1 MQGCCAL
8 KSGSA
13 TSYRPDVDGLRAIA
27 VLAVIGFHAFP
38 KRIPGGFIGVDVFF
52 VISGFLISGIILAE
66 LRRGTFSYL
75 EFYRRRIRRI
85 FPALLLVLATSLI
98 VGWFLLL
105 PDDFKELGKESA
117 ASAAFGANLL
127 FWSQSG
133 YFDVSAA
140 GKPLLHLWS
149 LGVEEQFYIA
159 WPLLLAWFYRRSA
172 RLLLILAG
180 LMCASFAL
188 NIALMHEDPSASF
201 YLPVTRFW
209 ELLAGALL
217 ACAAKEQ
224 NTSALRQHLTA
235 LHNNPFWREILA
247 WFGMV
252 LMAPCLW
259 LLTPTAAFPGWW
271 AVLPVLG
278 TFCVLAARDSWLS
291 RVLLSNRAMV
301 FVGLIS
307 YPLYL
312 WHWVALTFVHLRFQD
327 GAGVAPTSQRLA
339 AVGASFVLAWA
350 TYRLVERPIRFGA
363 HPAIGSLTLLILMSV
378 AGLSG
383 LVVNLSDGGAWR
395 YPPDIRPLA
404 AFDYDRARDE
414 TETAYRADRCF
425 LGRTQTFSE
434 LAAECVDPP
443 RGPAQLIVLWG
454 DSHAA
459 ALYPGLKMLRDGSG
473 SFRIAQFTASLCPP
487 LLGESFRRRPNCRD
501 FNDSVIRRLAQLR
514 PGTVMLMA
522 HWRNYAAKDSDEN
535 PLDFDALAQ
544 TVARLRA
551 IGVGRIIVIGS
562 LPEWSI
568 AQPRVSLCLWRDT
581 GAAVYRSNAYLDPA
595 LAGVDA
601 AVQNAAVA
609 AGATFLSPRRALC
622 NATGCLLSSS
632 PRALSPLAW
641 DTGHLTI
648 PGSELLMGLLSPD
661 IAATPA
667 AARASQPG
675 G

>member
-1 MQGCCAL
+1 M
-8 KSGSA
+8 KSGTA
-13 TSYRPDVDGLRAIA
+13 TSYRPDVDGLRAVA

-38 KRIPGGFIGVDVFF
+38 KRIAGGFVGVDVFF
-52 VISGFLISGIILAE
+52 VISGYLISGIILAE
-66 LRRGTFSYL
+66 LQRNTFSYL
-75 EFYRRRIRRI
+75 EFYKRRIRRI
-85 FPALLLVLATSLI
+85 FPALLLVLGTSLL

-117 ASAAFGANLL
+117 ASAAFAANLL

-159 WPLLLAWFYRRSA
+159 WPLLLAWFYRRRA
-172 RLLLILAG
+172 RLPVVLLG
-180 LMCASFAL
+180 LTCASFAL

-201 YLPVTRFW
+201 YSPVSRFW

-217 ACAAKEQ
+217 AYGAQ
-224 NTSALRQHLTA
+224 QRNTGQFGQYLTA
-235 LHNNPFWREILA
+235 LHQNPFWREILA
-247 WFGMV
+247 WLGV
-252 LMAPCLW
+252 ALIAPCLW
-259 LLTPTAAFPGWW
+259 MLAPTAAFPGWW

-278 TFCVLAARDSWLS
+278 TFCILAARDSWLN
-291 RVLLSNRAMV
+291 RALLSNRAMV

-312 WHWVALTFVHLRFQD
+312 WHWVALTFVHLRFHD
-327 GAGVAPTSQRLA
+327 GAGVAPTPQRLM

-350 TYRLVERPIRFGA
+350 TYRVVERPVRFGA
-363 HPAIGSLTLLILMSV
+363 HPAVGPITLLVLMSV

-383 LVVNLSDGGAWR
+383 LLVNLSDGGAWR

-404 AFDYDRARDE
+404 AFDYDQVRDV

-434 LAAECVDPP
+434 ISAECVDPP
-443 RGPAQLIVLWG
+443 GGRAQLIVLWG

-459 ALYPGLKMLRDGSG
+459 SLYPGLKMLQDGSG
-473 SFRIAQFTASLCPP
+473 GFRIAQFTASLCPP

-501 FNDSVIRRLAQLR
+501 FNDSVMRRLADLR
-514 PGTVMLMA
+514 PSTVLLMA
-522 HWRNYAAKDSDEN
+522 HWRNYAAKDSEEN
-535 PLDFDALAQ
+535 PLDLGALRQ

-551 IGVGRIIVIGS
+551 IGVARVIVIGS
-562 LPEWSI
+562 LAEWSI

-581 GAAVYRSNAYLDPA
+581 GAAVYRSNAYLDTT
-595 LAGVDA
+595 LEDVDTAVQHA
-601 AVQNAAVA
+601 AVDSGAA
-609 AGATFLSPRRALC
+609 FLAPRRALC
-622 NATGCLLSSS
+622 NSSGCLLSIS
-632 PRALSPLAW
+632 PQTLSPLAW
-641 DTGHLTI
+641 DTSHLTI
-648 PGSELLMGLLSPD
+648 PGSEFLMGLLSRD
-661 IAATPA
+661 IDATPGA
-667 AARASQPG
+667 AAPAAHAG

>member
-1 MQGCCAL
+1 M
-8 KSGSA
+8 
-13 TSYRPDVDGLRAIA
+13 
-27 VLAVIGFHAFP
+27 LAVIGFHAFP
-38 KRIPGGFIGVDVFF
+38 KRIAGGFVGVDVFF
-52 VISGFLISGIILAE
+52 VISGYLISGIILAD
-66 LRRGTFSYL
+66 LKRNAFSYL
-75 EFYRRRIRRI
+75 EFYKRRIRRI
-85 FPALLLVLATSLI
+85 FPALLLVLGTCLI
-98 VGWFLLL
+98 AGWFLLL

-117 ASAAFGANLL
+117 ASAAFAANLL

-159 WPLLLAWFYRRSA
+159 WPLLLAWFYRRPA
-172 RLLLILAG
+172 RLPFVLLG
-180 LMCASFAL
+180 LTCASFAL

-201 YLPVTRFW
+201 YLPASRFW

-217 ACAAKEQ
+217 AYGSQ
-224 NTSALRQHLTA
+224 QRNPGGFGQYLTA
-235 LHNNPFWREILA
+235 LHQDRFWREILA
-247 WFGMV
+247 WLGV
-252 LMAPCLW
+252 ALIAPCLW
-259 LLTPTAAFPGWW
+259 VLAPSAAFPGWW

-278 TFCVLAARDSWLS
+278 TFCILAARDSWLN
-291 RVLLSNRAMV
+291 RVLLSNRPMV

-312 WHWVALTFVHLRFQD
+312 WHWVALTFVHLRFHD
-327 GAGVAPTSQRLA
+327 GAGVAPTPQRLA

-350 TYRLVERPIRFGA
+350 TYRVVERPVRFGA
-363 HPAIGSLTLLILMSV
+363 HPAVGPIGLLVLMSV

-383 LVVNLSDGGAWR
+383 LVVDTSDGGAWR

-404 AFDYDRARDE
+404 AFDYERVRDE

-434 LAAECVDPP
+434 ISAECVDPP
-443 RGPAQLIVLWG
+443 RGHEQLIVLWG

-487 LLGESFRRRPNCRD
+487 LLGESFRRRPNCRY
-501 FNDSVIRRLAQLR
+501 FNDSVVRRLTELR
-514 PGTVMLMA
+514 PSTVLLMA
-522 HWRNYAAKDSDEN
+522 HWRNYAAKDSEEN
-535 PLDFDALAQ
+535 PLDLGALTR

-551 IGVGRIIVIGS
+551 LGVARIVVIGS

-581 GAAVYRSNAYLDPA
+581 GAAVYRSNAYLDAA
-595 LAGVDA
+595 LADVDS
-601 AVQNAAVA
+601 AVQSAAIGS
-609 AGATFLSPRRALC
+609 GAMFLSPRRALC
-622 NATGCLLSSS
+622 NASGCLLSTE
-632 PRALSPLAW
+632 PQTLSPLAW

-648 PGSELLMGLLSPD
+648 PGSELLMGLLSQD
-661 IAATPA
+661 ITA
-667 AARASQPG
+667 AAAAAPAPHAG